1 MGKTMEKRRQKNQMN
16 EQLLPAYGPKIQ
28 PENTVCKK
36 LLSCTFYISNI
47 NSKATY

>member
-1 MGKTMEKRRQKNQMN
+1 MDKTMEKRRQKNQMN
-16 EQLLPAYGPKIQ
+16 EKLLPAYGPKIW
-28 PENTVCKK
+28 PENAMCKK